1 MGSDYQAGR
10 QIAQYQAGSNS
21 LKIGTTTTAATRNT
35 RTSARNEWSSIN
47 IVQPK
52 SRVSC
57 DGALDPVPTRER
69 NPASLTTDYSC

>member
-21 LKIGTTTTAATRNT
+21 LKNRNNNDGRDQKHQNIGK
-35 RTSARNEWSSIN
+35 NEWSSIN
-47 IVQPK
+47 FVQPK